1 MGARWRL
8 LVDGPAPGAWN
19 MGVDE
24 ALLASAAAGGPASLR
39 VYRWDGPWL
48 SLGYAQ
54 AADPDRLAACARAG
68 VGVVRRTTG
77 GRAVLHGADLTYA
90 VAAPESWLP
99 AGIGPSYAWLAD
111 VLEAALRSLGV
122 AVDRAPA
129 AQAGA
134 PGPGGFDCFAA
145 PAGHELCAGG
155 RKLVGSAQRRSGGGI
170 LQHGSIRLTPDPEAA
185 RRATGLGGAGAT
197 SLAELGAVCDP
208 ERVGA
213 ALAEAFSKRL
223 GAVLEPASLDAAERH
238 LALLRGESPPIRAMP
253 NAVDASQGAHP
264 PADTERGRGV

>member
-1 MGARWRL
+1 
-8 LVDGPAPGAWN
+8 

-24 ALLASAAAGGPASLR
+24 ALLATAAAGGPASLR

-54 AADPDRLAACARAG
+54 AAVPGRLAACARAG

-90 VAAPESWLP
+90 VAAPESALP
-99 AGIGPSYAWLAD
+99 AGLGPAYAWLAD
-111 VLEAALRSLGV
+111 ALEAALRGLGV

-129 AQAGA
+129 GRAGA
-134 PGPGGFDCFAA
+134 PGPGEFDCFAA

-185 RRATGLGGAGAT
+185 CRATGLAGEGAT
-197 SLAELGAVCDP
+197 SLAELGVACEP
-208 ERVGA
+208 ERVA
-213 ALAEAFSKRL
+213 AAVAEALAARL
-223 GAVLEPASLDAAERH
+223 GAAFEPGGLDPAERR
-238 LALLRGESPPIRAMP
+238 LAAHRGRFPPTRATRHVL
-253 NAVDASQGAHP
+253 AASQGGHP
-264 PADTERGRGV
+264 PADTERGRGA